1 MKEIVRTGG
10 REGGRE
16 GARTGLLAHMDVPCT
31 DGLKTTA
38 RASGS

>member
-16 GARTGLLAHMDVPCT
+16 GGSKNRSSSAYGRTLY
-31 DGLKTTA
+31 
-38 RASGS
+38 